1 MKNDKVRCEKCGK
14 WISVC
19 KMRRHKKKRC
29 GIRGGRIQPV
39 DTRRLIQLYLEMIQR
54 STQTYLETMQRNAKM
69 LLRKH

>member
-19 KMRRHKKKRC
+19 KMRRHRKKRC
-29 GIRGGRIQPV
+29 GIRGGKNQDIDPRQ
-39 DTRRLIQLYLEMIQR
+39 LIQIYLEMMR
-54 STQTYLETMQRNAKM
+54 RNAEV